1 MCNHDN
7 GNFDWLFFAQQIVIL
22 WDNQIL
28 YRLVTTKDLRSSVL
42 C

>member
-1 MCNHDN
+1 MTMAILIGC
-7 GNFDWLFFAQQIVIL
+7 FFAQQIVIL

-28 YRLVTTKDLRSSVL
+28 YRLVTTKQLGSSVL